1 MLLADIHVSPIGTCS
16 TSVSEYI
23 KIAINILK
31 QRNIKFIIG
40 PFSTSIEVKDFNELA
55 SIINEIHEE
64 LYRMGIKRIVTEI
77 RIDDRR
83 DKEVTLES
91 KIQAVSSD

>member
-23 KIAINILK
+23 KIVISVLK
-31 QRNIKFIIG
+31 RRNIKFIVG
-40 PFSTSIEVKDFNELA
+40 PFSTSIEIKDFNELA
-55 SIINEIHEE
+55 LIINEIHEE
-64 LYRMGIKRIVTEI
+64 LYKIGIKRIVTEV

-83 DKEVTLES
+83 DKEITLES
-91 KIQAVSSD
+91 KIQAVQ